1 MLNALPY
8 VENEEYFHEDGG
20 RFFAKNGSSVLFE
33 MDDENGLVKAIVMDG
48 GIRGVKE

>member
-20 RFFAKNGSSVLFE
+20 RFFAKSGSNVLFE
-33 MDDENGLVKAIVMDG
+33 MVDENGLVKAIAMDG
-48 GIRGVKE
+48 SIRSVKE